1 MPDEAGKKSAPNI
14 ETELVIPIPSASE
27 FRLIEYLDVESLV
40 VIAGGTLVVTLRR
53 PESEEKIIVKGV
65 LIKYWPSSS
74 QLQVGKNA

>member
-14 ETELVIPIPSASE
+14 ETELVIPIPSATE

-53 PESEEKIIVKGV
+53 PESEE
-65 LIKYWPSSS
+65 
-74 QLQVGKNA
+74 NC